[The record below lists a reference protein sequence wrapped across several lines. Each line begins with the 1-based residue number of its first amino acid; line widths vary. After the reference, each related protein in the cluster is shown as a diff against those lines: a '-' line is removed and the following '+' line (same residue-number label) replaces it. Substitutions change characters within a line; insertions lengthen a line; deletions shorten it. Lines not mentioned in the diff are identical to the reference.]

1 MGISAY
7 GAQLDSREITQVQL
21 DQLLQIFQFQKIKVL
36 VKKLK
41 MTIKRNIEHYG
52 QPLAYDDSIRPRRK
66 PSRIIDSQQ
75 DQYEVIDIWLRS
87 IMASQLSALFMNKQ
101 LANFKLLNSTAID
114 SHKVTN
120 MARLQQI
127 FLQQASKS
135 CMSRLSD
142 MFAQLETSLES
153 VATYTMKQIDPRDQ
167 PKVVNAIEKIIES
180 VSRLVYS

>member
-1 MGISAY
+1 M
-7 GAQLDSREITQVQL
+7 
-21 DQLLQIFQFQKIKVL
+21 L

-101 LANFKLLNSTAID
+101 LANFKLLNSTIID

-135 CMSRLSD
+135 CIGRLSD
-142 MFAQLETSLES
+142 MFTQLETSLES

-167 PKVVNAIEKIIES
+167 PKVVYAMEKIIES
-180 VSRLVYS
+180 VSSLVYS